1 MHIVD
6 GVLTVPVLAGG
17 AALTAAG
24 VALGLRKIDYE
35 RIPQVA
41 VLSSAFFV
49 ASLIHLPVGFTSSH
63 LILNGLAGL
72 ILGWAA
78 FPALLTALLLQA
90 VFFGHGGL
98 TVLGV
103 NTLNMALPAVVCH
116 YAFGRALRS
125 RRRGA
130 LFGLGFAA
138 SFMGIALAGIMTAAS
153 ILLSGKEFAAA
164 IAAMGIAHIP
174 VIVVEGLVTG
184 SVVVFLHKVR
194 PELLEAPV
202 LPRADRRAADA

>member
-1 MHIVD
+1 VE
-6 GVLTVPVLAGG
+6 GALAAPVLAGG

-49 ASLIHLPVGFTSSH
+49 ASLIHLPVGFTSAH
-63 LILNGLAGL
+63 LILNGLIGV

-78 FPALLTALLLQA
+78 FPALLVALLLQS
-90 VFFGHGGL
+90 VFFGYGGL
-98 TVLGV
+98 TALGV
-103 NTLNMALPAVVCH
+103 NTLNMAMPAVAC
-116 YAFGRALRS
+116 YY
-125 RRRGA
+125 
-130 LFGLGFAA
+130 LFGWRMRAAKRSFLFGIGFAVA
-138 SFMGIALAGIMTAAS
+138 FTGITLAAMMTAAS
-153 ILLSGKEFAAA
+153 LLLSGKEFAAA

-202 LPRADRRAADA
+202 AARVGERAPDA